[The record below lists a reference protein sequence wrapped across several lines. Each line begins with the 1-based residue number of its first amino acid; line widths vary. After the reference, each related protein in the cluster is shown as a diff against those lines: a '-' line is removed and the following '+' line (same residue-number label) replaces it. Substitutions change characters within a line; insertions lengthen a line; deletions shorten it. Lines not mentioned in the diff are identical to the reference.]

1 MLLWGG
7 GWLEVSLAKPPSWG
21 IVGFQV
27 GRPMC
32 WIHRC
37 RLNAV
42 FVEIGFDPGFQV
54 LECGFHAGVGVLA
67 FVDGAA
73 SVAVQRS

>member
-1 MLLWGG
+1 M
-7 GWLEVSLAKPPSWG
+7 
-21 IVGFQV
+21 
-27 GRPMC
+27 R

-54 LECGFHAGVGVLA
+54 LECGFHAGISVLA
-67 FVDGAA
+67 FIDGAA
-73 SVAVQRS
+73 LVVGANKG